1 MSNESDT
8 RSVTEAPQTL
18 STRGL
23 ILRRTRP
30 VDLLLIAAVP
40 VVLFAVFRLPPATR
54 EALIFEYAAPSIRSA
69 FTAPFVH
76 FDSGHLLFN
85 LLGYAL
91 VVPTTY
97 GLVAASDRHNQFR
110 IVFVSLLLACPA
122 ALSYLNLTIVRS
134 GVSFGFSGVLMALYG
149 YLPLAL
155 AQHLQSELD
164 LGRARTTGPLYF
176 FVGLALVTLQT
187 LRAVLNNPVSV
198 TIRGVSVSVTWVLV
212 ATLSGLA
219 VGVALVV
226 LLYVLSITDTD
237 GSRLGLADAADAAG
251 HFELAVLATV
261 LFLVIPFTTFP
272 VDPIV
277 GGRVVNLFVHFLG
290 YALGFIASYVFYTAT

>member
-1 MSNESDT
+1 
-8 RSVTEAPQTL
+8 
-18 STRGL
+18 
-23 ILRRTRP
+23 
-30 VDLLLIAAVP
+30 LIAAVP
-40 VVLFAVFRLPPATR
+40 VVLFAVFRLPLATR
-54 EALIFEYAAPSIRSA
+54 ETLVFEYAAPSVRSA

-76 FDSGHLLFN
+76 FDGGHLLFN
-85 LLGYAL
+85 LLAYA
-91 VVPTTY
+91 
-97 GLVAASDRHNQFR
+97 LVAASDRHTQFR

-122 ALSYLNLTIVRS
+122 ALSYLNLTIVRN
-134 GVSFGFSGVLMALYG
+134 GISFGFSGVLMALYG

-164 LGRARTTGPLYF
+164 LGRARRTGPLYF

-226 LLYVLSITDTD
+226 VLYALSITDADD
-237 GSRLGLADAADAAG
+237 GNRRRLADAADAAG

-290 YALGFIASYVFYTAT
+290 YALGFIASYVFYTAV